1 MRHLM
6 RFKPLWQFHGCGET
20 CRAVELLLVS
30 DDLRDWERSRA
41 PGDAFASHGYRFR
54 FGFKS

>member
-1 MRHLM
+1 M